1 MESGKCK
8 KSYRLPLT
16 AYRFPLKIMLI
27 VEAHAT
33 SHVGRVRKG
42 NEDNY
47 LLLHIANSK
56 TWTGSQDAGA
66 FVVETQKFEIDGRGI
81 VLAVSDGMGGALAG
95 EVASKMAVETVSERF
110 LDEDYEDAPAPENSN
125 ESLISKLYDAT
136 VYANALIHRQGRSDP
151 QFNGMGATFTGVGIT
166 PEAIDLVQVGDS
178 RAYLVRSSKIYQIT
192 KDQSLVQQLIDA
204 GQIKPEEAETHTL
217 KNVILQ
223 ALGAQNEIYP
233 VAARLLP
240 KRDDVLLVCSDGLS
254 NKVGASDMQRIILS
268 NLHQLQMACAELV
281 KLANERG
288 GEDNITLILAKI
300 GGDDL
305 PEATEADINVE
316 LLDLGNIH
324 DTADQDT
331 AEIL

>member
-1 MESGKCK
+1 MVSGKLK
-8 KSYRLPLT
+8 QFPTLT
-16 AYRFPLKIMLI
+16 TYHLPLKIMLT
-27 VEAHAT
+27 VEIHAT

-47 LLLHIANSK
+47 LLLHISDSK
-56 TWTGSQDAGA
+56 TLTGSQDTGE
-66 FVVETQKFEIDGRGI
+66 FIVESQKFAIDDEGI

-95 EVASKMAVETVSERF
+95 EVASKMAVDTVSQRF
-110 LDEDYEDAPAPENSN
+110 LDEDPEKTITPENSG
-125 ESLISKLYDAT
+125 ESLIGKLYDAT

-151 QFNGMGATFTGVGIT
+151 QYNGMGATFTGIGIT
-166 PEAIDLVQVGDS
+166 PQAVDLVQVGDS
-178 RAYLVRSSKIYQIT
+178 RAYLVRKGRIYQIT

-240 KRDDVLLVCSDGLS
+240 QREDVFLVCSDGLS
-254 NKVGASDMQRIILS
+254 NKIGGADMQKIIS
-268 NLHQLQMACAELV
+268 KNLNQLETACSELV
-281 KLANERG
+281 KVANERG
-288 GEDNITLILAKI
+288 GEDNISLILARLS
-300 GGDDL
+300 GDDL
-305 PEATEADINVE
+305 PEPSEDEIKIE
-316 LLDLGNIH
+316 LLNLGDIH
-324 DTADQDT
+324 DTADQNM

>member
-1 MESGKCK
+1 
-8 KSYRLPLT
+8 
-16 AYRFPLKIMLI
+16 MLI
-27 VEAHAT
+27 VETHAT

-47 LLLHIANSK
+47 LLLHISDSK
-56 TWTGSQDAGA
+56 TWTSSQDAGE
-66 FVVETQKFEIDGRGI
+66 FIVESQKFEIDDKGI
-81 VLAVSDGMGGALAG
+81 ILAVSDGMGGALAG
-95 EVASKMAVETVSERF
+95 EVASKMAVDTISERF
-110 LDEDYEDAPAPENSN
+110 LDEGSEKTAAPENSG

-151 QFNGMGATFTGVGIT
+151 QYNGMGATFTGMGIT
-166 PEAIDLVQVGDS
+166 PQAVDLVQVGDS
-178 RAYLVRSSKIYQIT
+178 RAYLVRNGKIYQIT

-233 VAARLLP
+233 VATRLLP
-240 KRDDVLLVCSDGLS
+240 QRDDVLLVCSDGLS
-254 NKVGASDMQRIILS
+254 NKIGGADMQKIILK
-268 NLHQLQMACAELV
+268 NLNQLEMACSELV
-281 KLANERG
+281 KVANERG
-288 GEDNITLILAKI
+288 GEDNISLILARLS
-300 GGDDL
+300 GDDL
-305 PEATEADINVE
+305 PEPNGEEIKIESLN
-316 LLDLGNIH
+316 LGDIH